1 MRIAET
7 RLARGSVLLGAAII
21 AGSGAAYAQAP
32 EVYLGDIYVTAEPFC
47 PSTALEPMG
56 QTLPISGFEALFAIL
71 GTEYGGDGT
80 RTSDCQTCA
89 TNRLARGCGTA
100 SSSVVHFQTCSRH
113 SC

>member
-32 EVYLGDIYVTAEPFC
+32 EVYLGDIYATAEPFC

-56 QTLPISGFEALFAIL
+56 QILPISGFEGLFAIL
-71 GTEYGGDGT
+71 GTEYGGDGV
-80 RTSDCQTCA
+80 R
-89 TNRLARGCGTA
+89 NFRLPDLRNEPPGEGLRYCIVIRGAFPNLFGP
-100 SSSVVHFQTCSRH
+100 
-113 SC
+113 